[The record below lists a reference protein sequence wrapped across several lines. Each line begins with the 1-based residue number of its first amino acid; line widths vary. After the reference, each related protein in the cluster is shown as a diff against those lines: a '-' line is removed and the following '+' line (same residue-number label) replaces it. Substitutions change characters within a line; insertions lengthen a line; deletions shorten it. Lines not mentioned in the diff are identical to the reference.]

1 MVIYEMSINEL
12 IIDEMTILKVMIYK
26 MINEMARNI

>member
-26 MINEMARNI
+26 MINEMAQNM